1 MLTPLPVLQ
10 PTATMLVRAAIP
22 CGADNDPKHIAGH
35 LRKIG
40 TMTAKLPKQ
49 ARNTMR

>member
-1 MLTPLPVLQ
+1 MLASLPVLQ
-10 PTATMLVRAAIP
+10 PTVTMLV
-22 CGADNDPKHIAGH
+22 ADNNLKHIAGH

-49 ARNTMR
+49 T